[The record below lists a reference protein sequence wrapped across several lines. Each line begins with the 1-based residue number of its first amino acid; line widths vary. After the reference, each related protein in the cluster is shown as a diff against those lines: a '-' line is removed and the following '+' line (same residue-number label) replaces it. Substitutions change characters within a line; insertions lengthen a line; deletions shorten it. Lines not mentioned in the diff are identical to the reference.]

1 MAFHFPLSTIL
12 RLRES
17 LEKQELQRLQK
28 LVRDLAQIRGEIESI
43 DQGIEAARREVVEQA
58 STGISGAEL
67 HAAAL
72 SEFALLQMRS
82 NLIAKRDELER
93 ARKDQQARYNQARQR
108 REILSNLRDRQLA
121 AYQHEQNRKEQQL
134 TDELFL
140 MRRSHR
146 KRMEPSSSS

>member
-1 MAFHFPLSTIL
+1 MAFHFALLTIL

-28 LVRDLAQIRGEIESI
+28 LVADLAQIRAEIESV
-43 DQGIEAARREVVEQA
+43 DQRIEAARREVVEQV

-72 SEFALLQMRS
+72 SEFALLQLRA
-82 NLIAKRDELER
+82 NLIAKREELER
-93 ARKDQQARYNQARQR
+93 ARKDQQARYNHARQC

-121 AYQHEQNRKEQQL
+121 AYQHEQNRREQRL

-146 KRMEPSSSS
+146 KRAEPVSSS

>member
-93 ARKDQQARYNQARQR
+93 ARKDQQARYNHARQR